1 MSLNYE
7 HVGIPIAMVLSKSDN
22 KQPRIICLQ
31 DYDGDAKTSFKEIK
45 LDNNNEYFQSIGDP
59 KQERSIN
66 YIIGRSGSGKSYYI
80 KQWIQQYYKKLYK
93 KRDVYLFSLL
103 EKLISFFN
111 SETGILYKANAD
123 LQILINVISNTFRQV
138 KIEDIKNNLQIIKA
152 NLSIQTETHKN
163 CSIIIDDICSQTDL
177 NKINVYIQKLSEYL
191 SKVFNRFAKRFL
203 ETIKVN

>member
-1 MSLNYE
+1 MFSILLIE
-7 HVGIPIAMVLSKSDN
+7 K
-22 KQPRIICLQ
+22 
-31 DYDGDAKTSFKEIK
+31 AKK
-45 LDNNNEYFQSIGDP
+45 P
-59 KQERSIN
+59 
-66 YIIGRSGSGKSYYI
+66 
-80 KQWIQQYYKKLYK
+80 
-93 KRDVYLFSLL
+93 LL

-177 NKINVYIQKLSEYL
+177 NKIKVYIQKLSEYL

-203 ETIKVN
+203 ETIKVD